1 MIMKKYQVYYNRNVE
16 ISNVAEFDT
25 LEEAKSYCDKNA
37 QGYEP
42 VCDEDN
48 NYDGRGNNFRYEVY
62 EGEPVNIDEDGE
74 IIDQKESVYE
84 TPLYYC

>member
-1 MIMKKYQVYYNRNVE
+1 MKKYQVYYNRNVE
-16 ISNVAEFDT
+16 IRNVAEFDT

-62 EGEPVNIDEDGE
+62 EGDPVNIDEDGE

>member
-1 MIMKKYQVYYNRNVE
+1 MILSKNEKYCNEN
-16 ISNVAEFDT
+16 T
-25 LEEAKSYCDKNA
+25 K
-37 QGYEP
+37 GYDP

-48 NYDGRGNNFRYEVY
+48 CYESRGNNFRYEVY
-62 EGEPVNIDEDGE
+62 EGEPFIINEDGE